1 MMRPEKIVRVAR
13 SRGLDG
19 IAITDHGTIR
29 GALETA
35 SYASEDFLVIIGA
48 EFALKEGEIIGLFL
62 KEELRS
68 ETILCAID
76 EIHAQGGIAVLPHPF
91 KRNHE
96 WDLDIIER
104 IDAIEVF
111 NARGEPKQLSSKN
124 SLANSL
130 AKRYKKSFT
139 GGSDAHFYFEIG
151 RGFTQLNDDLYLNEI
166 KLAIVEGHTTVGGTL
181 SSPFVE
187 MGSQYVKA
195 YKQMSPRIFLKTF
208 IKSVFLLFQDNLKIK

>member
-1 MMRPEKIVRVAR
+1 MMRPENILRVAR

-19 IAITDHGTIR
+19 IAITDHGTIV

-35 SYASEDFLVIIGA
+35 SYASEDFPVIVGA

-62 KEELRS
+62 KEEIRS
-68 ETILCAID
+68 KTILCAID

-91 KRNHE
+91 KRKDK
-96 WDLDIIER
+96 WDSDIIER

-111 NARGEPKQLSSKN
+111 NARGEPKQFSSKN
-124 SLANSL
+124 SLAKSL
-130 AKRYKKSFT
+130 AKKYEKSFT

-151 RGFTQLNDDLYLNEI
+151 RGFTQLNDDLSLNEI

-187 MGSQYVKA
+187 MGSQYLKA
-195 YKQMSPRIFLKTF
+195 YKKISLRIFLKTF
-208 IKSVFLLFQDNLKIK
+208 IKSVFLLFQNSLKIK

>member
-1 MMRPEKIVRVAR
+1 MSPEKIVKVAK

-19 IAITDHGTIR
+19 IAITDHGTLL
-29 GALETA
+29 GARETA
-35 SYASEDFLVIIGA
+35 NYASEDFLVIIGA

-62 KEELRS
+62 QEEIRS
-68 ETILCAID
+68 KTILSAID
-76 EIHAQGGIAVLPHPF
+76 EIHEQGGIVVLPHPF
-91 KRNHE
+91 KRNHR
-96 WDLDIIER
+96 WDPDIIEK

-124 SLANSL
+124 SLAKSL
-130 AKRYKKSFT
+130 AQRYDKTFT

-151 RGFTQLNDDLYLNEI
+151 RGFTLLNGDLALNEI
-166 KLAIVEGHTTVGGTL
+166 KRAIIEGHTSVGGRL

-195 YKQMSPRIFLKTF
+195 YKQMSPRIFLKTV